1 MSNVIALTKPSII
14 TNLHSV
20 IKLMKRLTLL
30 GLKLSRVNL
39 VPILSNIQTAR
50 MNIKQ
55 TPLTVLS
62 GNTGLIENTILRNM
76 LEFEKI
82 KNTQFVHL

>member
-1 MSNVIALTKPSII
+1 
-14 TNLHSV
+14 
-20 IKLMKRLTLL
+20 MKRLTLL

>member
-1 MSNVIALTKPSII
+1 
-14 TNLHSV
+14 
-20 IKLMKRLTLL
+20 
-30 GLKLSRVNL
+30 
-39 VPILSNIQTAR
+39 

>member
-1 MSNVIALTKPSII
+1 VSNVIALTKPSII

-20 IKLMKRLTLL
+20 VKLTKRLTLL
-30 GLKLSRVNL
+30 GLKPSKVNL
-39 VPILSNIQTAR
+39 VPIFSNVQTAR
-50 MNIKQ
+50 AN

-62 GNTGLIENTILRNM
+62 GNTGLIENSILKNT

-82 KNTQFVHL
+82 KNNQFVHL